1 MEFIIATNNMGK
13 LKDFENILSKC
24 GHTAISLKQAG
35 ISVEPEENGTTFAEN
50 AYIKAKAVY
59 DIAKKP
65 VIADDSGLV
74 VDALNGE
81 PGVYSARYG
90 GEGLSDYDR
99 CMYLLNNMKDIP
111 EEKRGGA
118 FKSSLCAIISDNVK
132 FEAEGEIR
140 GKILFEVKGENG
152 FGYDP
157 LFYVDEFGKTFGEL
171 SLEEKN
177 KISHRFRALESLVAI
192 SNFPK

>member
-13 LKDFENILSKC
+13 LKDFETILSKC

-35 ISVEPEENGTTFAEN
+35 ILVNPEENGSTFKEN

-65 VIADDSGLV
+65 VIADDSGLS
-74 VDALNGE
+74 VDALSGA

-99 CMYLLNNMKDIP
+99 CIYLLNNMKDIP
-111 EEKRGGA
+111 EDKRGGA
-118 FKSSLCAIISDNVK
+118 FKSSLCAIISDDVK

-140 GKILFEVKGENG
+140 GKILFEIKGENG

-157 LFYVDEFGKTFGEL
+157 LFYVDEYKKTFGEL

-177 KISHRFRALESLVAI
+177 KISHRFRALESLI
-192 SNFPK
+192 DIPNFPK